1 MLFDSTLR
9 KDLSR
14 SFGGTLIVILTIVLT
29 MMLIRT
35 LGMAAGGKVSP
46 LRGRKANTVR
56 ISCGLSA
63 GIEDSFISIC
73 EAGPSMFSITF
84 VRERLA

>member
-14 SFGGTLIVILTIVLT
+14 SFGATLVVIMTIVLT

-35 LGMAAGGKVSP
+35 IGQAASGAVAGP
-46 LRGRKANTVR
+46 DATPGLRLQTQALACWSTDLQAMR
-56 ISCGLSA
+56 
-63 GIEDSFISIC
+63 
-73 EAGPSMFSITF
+73 EAG
-84 VRERLA
+84 LL